1 MKIEILKDNLKNGLS
16 VVERVVGKNFSLP
29 ILDNVLMKTE
39 DSFLNLISTDL
50 ETAVKIWILTKI
62 VKKGECVIPAKF
74 LSSFVSLLPNKK
86 ILLEAQ
92 DQKLNI
98 ECGDFKNQIQ
108 GFNPEDFPIIP
119 EFKDSKFIEVDN
131 NKFCQGLSQIV
142 DIASLS
148 QSRPEIAGI
157 YFVFSKK
164 TLKIA
169 ATDSF
174 RLGEKNITLEKAIEK
189 DISFILP
196 QKPAK
201 EIITILQNK
210 SEKIRIYFS
219 TNQIMFEVL
228 MSENNHPQI
237 QIISRLIDGQYPNY
251 QEIIPTKFKTSAILK
266 KDEFLSQIKTAS
278 LFSGRINEVNLDL
291 LLGEMNF

>member
-174 RLGEKNITLEKAIEK
+174 RLGEKNITLEN
-189 DISFILP
+189 L
-196 QKPAK
+196 
-201 EIITILQNK
+201 
-210 SEKIRIYFS
+210 
-219 TNQIMFEVL
+219 
-228 MSENNHPQI
+228 
-237 QIISRLIDGQYPNY
+237 
-251 QEIIPTKFKTSAILK
+251 KF
-266 KDEFLSQIKTAS
+266 TA
-278 LFSGRINEVNLDL
+278 E
-291 LLGEMNF
+291 E